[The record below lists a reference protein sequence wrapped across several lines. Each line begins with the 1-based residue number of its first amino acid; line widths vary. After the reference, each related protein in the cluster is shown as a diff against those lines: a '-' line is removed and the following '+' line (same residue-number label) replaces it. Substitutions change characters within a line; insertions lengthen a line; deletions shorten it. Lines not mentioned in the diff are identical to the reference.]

1 MLQLEPAG
9 WPCPC
14 NPGSGV
20 RRQAAQAPLI
30 PAGGAGRGNHL
41 WLVHTIASS
50 DESWTA
56 AGARGQDQGGG
67 GRAPPGVSPG
77 WEGRQSGPL
86 PQGKLAPGPEL
97 QRSENTA
104 EDTSQ
109 PQESPH
115 RSQKERIQFQLV
127 PTASSTSVLE
137 NLGRAGLEG
146 CHRNST
152 TRKTRGQ
159 GGDPRAGL
167 GGWGDGCLTD
177 R

>member
-30 PAGGAGRGNHL
+30 PAGRAGRGNHL

-50 DESWTA
+50 
-56 AGARGQDQGGG
+56 G
-67 GRAPPGVSPG
+67 GRAPPGGSPG
-77 WEGRQSGPL
+77 WDGRQSGPL

-115 RSQKERIQFQLV
+115 RSQKERTQFQLV